1 MLTDHELAA
10 LRRAAALARLVSHVE
25 LDVVD
30 GGTPTVRVEAHPCR
44 HGAEPGR
51 LRRIHPCGFHDA
63 VARAWDDHR
72 DGRRVGLI
80 GGRGPLELVWRVPAP
95 GADLG
100 FGTLRT
106 TCAGRFVWAFASLLS
121 VDDLVDVLADVGS
134 PPLGGA
140 ERGDDALS
148 ARLAPDARLG
158 ATVVHVDADVH
169 AASLGRAVDTVALVR
184 AIDDVMVTLLAA
196 VTAAELLA
204 GLAAPRT

>member
-25 LDVVD
+25 LDVVH
-30 GGTPTVRVEAHPCR
+30 GATTTVRVEAHPCR
-44 HGAEPGR
+44 HGEERGR
-51 LRRIHPCGFHDA
+51 LRRIHPCGFHEA
-63 VARAWDDHR
+63 VARAWDDHGH
-72 DGRRVGLI
+72 GRMVTLI

-106 TCAGRFVWAFASLLS
+106 TCAGRFVWAFAALLP
-121 VDDLVDVLADVGS
+121 VDDLVDVLADVG
-134 PPLGGA
+134 PPSLGRA
-140 ERGDDALS
+140 ARGDDSLS
-148 ARLAPDARLG
+148 ARLAPDERLG

-169 AASLGRAVDTVALVR
+169 VACLGRPVHTVALVH
-184 AIDDVMVTLLAA
+184 AIDDVMVTLLAT